1 MISVSGE
8 VLTVADALLEVTV
21 VVLNLAL
28 ATA

>member
-1 MISVSGE
+1 MMSVSGE
-8 VLTVADALLEVTV
+8 VLTVADALLEATV